1 MQVRELFARR
11 EELLL
16 VLPLL
21 LRRWREAEGNE
32 WEVKDP
38 YVRQVIA
45 DVVHLAEVDF
55 EGHGEGLV
63 LLASQLDDHIARGH
77 LIESVRKAFDTRI
90 LDNKHWVLHV
100 QNVTKHEQAK
110 LGTYE
115 GWTLSWRAVEII
127 HTLLKI
133 AEGQLGRVRV
143 HT

>member
-1 MQVRELFARR
+1 MQVRELLARR

-55 EGHGEGLV
+55 EGHGESLV
-63 LLASQLDDHIARGH
+63 FLASQLDDHIARGH
-77 LIESVRKAFDTRI
+77 LIESVRKAFDTCI
-90 LDNKHWVLHV
+90 LDNKHWVLHAQKRHKISKQSLRLTRV
-100 QNVTKHEQAK
+100 GFSV
-110 LGTYE
+110 G
-115 GWTLSWRAVEII
+115 GLS
-127 HTLLKI
+127 K
-133 AEGQLGRVRV
+133 
-143 HT
+143 